1 MSATFSQ
8 NAAGTVSVT
17 FGGTGTFY
25 IGIKYDSGSVVGQ
38 TAPGGNGTIHYAFDT
53 TGVAG
58 SAQGLNL
65 VKK

>member
-1 MSATFSQ
+1 
-8 NAAGTVSVT
+8 VT
-17 FGGTGTFY
+17 ISGSGTFY

-38 TAPGGNGTIHYAFDT
+38 TKPGGTGTVVYTFAT

-58 SAQGLNL
+58 STDSLSL